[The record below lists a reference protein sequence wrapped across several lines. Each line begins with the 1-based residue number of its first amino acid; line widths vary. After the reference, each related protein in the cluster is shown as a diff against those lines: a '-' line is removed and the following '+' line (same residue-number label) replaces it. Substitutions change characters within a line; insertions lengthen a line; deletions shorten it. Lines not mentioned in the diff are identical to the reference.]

1 MGSTYTESLRSF
13 HTSEANLNHS
23 FRGNYKIDSKRENPV
38 LIEEG
43 AKYQEPNAD
52 LKIVEVKG
60 EDAGAAVVTL
70 SSQPKH
76 TLELADP

>member
-1 MGSTYTESLRSF
+1 M
-13 HTSEANLNHS
+13 
-23 FRGNYKIDSKRENPV
+23 